1 MPRERQVRLQFPAAF
16 IELVRVLDTGCDKRA
31 IASALSL
38 PLSTVYRWTSQRTP
52 LPIELQSGWT
62 HRFDDTVAG
71 CIDSLLAACQMHGF
85 DLRRSVARLIPKALG
100 HTTRELA
107 ASFEGGAYSFIS
119 RLSGQDVIG
128 QVRFSPG
135 TAGGVEV
142 ASNVLDIANGT
153 SNLQSR
159 LLRAKMEIDQHYY
172 TRLSCDGLAQ
182 IVAMTKFNF
191 IRAFRAAFGIS
202 PYQYLNQ
209 VRVEHAKHMLA
220 LTDQPLQLV
229 AASVGFTSAS
239 SLARAFKRFAGA
251 SPANFLCKVAPALRS
266 YPIAAGM

>member
-1 MPRERQVRLQFPAAF
+1 MSRERQVRLQFPAAF
-16 IELVRVLDTGCDKRA
+16 IHLVRVLDTECDKRA

-52 LPIELQSGWT
+52 LPIELNAGWT
-62 HRFDDTVAG
+62 QRFDEAVAAH
-71 CIDSLLAACQMHGF
+71 IDKLIVDCHTQGF
-85 DLRRSVARLIPKALG
+85 DLRRHVARLIPKAMG
-100 HTTRELA
+100 HSSRDLA
-107 ASFEGGAYSFIS
+107 ASFEGGAYSFIA
-119 RLSGQDVIG
+119 RLPGQNVIG
-128 QVRFSPG
+128 QVRFPTGADGS
-135 TAGGVEV
+135 VEV

-159 LLRAKMEIDQHYY
+159 LLLAKMEIDQHYY
-172 TRLSCDGLAQ
+172 TRLSCDALAQ
-182 IVAMTKFNF
+182 IVGMTKFNF
-191 IRAFRAAFGIS
+191 IRAFRATFGIS

-220 LTDQPLQLV
+220 LTAQPLQLI

-251 SPANFLCKVAPALRS
+251 SPANFLCKVAPASGS
-266 YPIAAGM
+266 YPLAAAM